1 MKEKRQ
7 LPAKAGAAISQKK
20 RRKGTFQTWLPTFS
34 KVALLFV
41 EFSIIHRLGK
51 QLTVSVL
58 IASILPD
65 VK

>member
-34 KVALLFV
+34 STALLVV
-41 EFSIIHRLGK
+41 EFTFVGYYISKTL
-51 QLTVSVL
+51 
-58 IASILPD
+58 
-65 VK
+65 